1 MGRRRR
7 STAGSLVVGLFL
19 IALGALFLADNVGY
33 DVPGS
38 VWKYWPFLL
47 LAMGVARFAFGD
59 GDDDRRGGYWLI
71 ATGLYGWIAVFGLFG
86 LGWGTAWPIMLV
98 AVGVSMVAFRDR
110 DGVRRPAE
118 DGRA

>member
-7 STAGSLVVGLFL
+7 SAGGSLVVGLVL
-19 IALGALFLADNVGY
+19 IALGALFLADNVGF
-33 DVPGS
+33 DIPGS
-38 VWKYWPFLL
+38 VWRYWPFLL
-47 LAMGVARFAFGD
+47 LAMGIARFAFG
-59 GDDDRRGGYWLI
+59 GDPDDRRGGYWLI

-110 DGVRRPAE
+110 HEARRSAE
-118 DGRA
+118 NGHA